1 MCVCVSVF
9 LCVHIRFPPITED
22 VLLQAFEVKPADA
35 IFICQK
41 LATAQYLLEEV
52 ISKQY
57 FFVVVVFLGV
67 G

>member
-1 MCVCVSVF
+1 MCVCVF

-41 LATAQYLLEEV
+41 LATAQFLHEEV
-52 ISKQY
+52 ISKTV
-57 FFVVVVFLGV
+57 FFVVVFLGV

>member
-1 MCVCVSVF
+1 MCVCVF

-22 VLLQAFEVKPADA
+22 VLLQAFEVKPSDA
-35 IFICQK
+35 IFIGQK
-41 LATAQYLLEEV
+41 LATAQFLLEEV
-52 ISKQY
+52 ISKRV